1 MSLKLMYITNNPDIA
16 QIAES
21 NGVDRV
27 FIDLEHIGKELRQG
41 GMDTVKSHHTI
52 KDIANVRKVIQKAQL
67 LVRCNPIHEITD
79 EYSDSREEI
88 NEIIDSGAD
97 YVMLPYFKT
106 IDEVQMFLEAI
117 HGRAKTILLFETPQ
131 AVELID
137 EILELDGINEA
148 FIGLNDL
155 SLGYHKHFMFELL
168 TDGTVES
175 LALKFRKKEIPF
187 GFGGIASVG
196 KGNLPAEKIICE
208 HYRMFSESVILSRS
222 FCNTTEIT
230 DFGEI
235 EYVFAKGIA
244 GIRAVEAVCMEHS
257 AFFEKNLMEIKKVIE
272 SLK

>member
-1 MSLKLMYITNNPDIA
+1 MSLKLMYITNDPNIA

-21 NGVDRV
+21 NGVDRI
-27 FIDLEHIGKELRQG
+27 FIDLEYIGKELRQK

-52 KDIANVRKVIQKAQL
+52 EDITIVRDVIQKAQL
-67 LVRCNPIHEITD
+67 LVRCNPIHGSTD
-79 EYSDSREEI
+79 AYRDSKKEI
-88 NEIIDSGAD
+88 NEIISRGAD

-106 IDEVQMFLEAI
+106 IDEVQRFLEAV

-137 EILELDGINEA
+137 KILELDGINEA

-168 TDGTVES
+168 IDGTVES

-196 KGNLPAEKIICE
+196 KGDLPAEKIICE

-222 FCNTTEIT
+222 FCNTAEIT
-230 DFGEI
+230 DFKEI
-235 EYVFAKGIA
+235 EQVFARGIA
-244 GIRAVEAVCMEHS
+244 GIRDVELICREHS
-257 AFFEKNLMEIKKVIE
+257 TFFKENMMEMKRVIE
-272 SLK
+272 TLK